1 MESVTCLSS
10 CSVVLRY
17 LVSGA
22 GAIHGKFPLRR
33 YLQQYAYFLKYS
45 HSKALR
51 EDLYFMAQ
59 IIAND
64 YVGKNNLCLFNDAL
78 YTIRKEYETY
88 EMSEEYKAD
97 IAHNACILAGVL
109 SRKLEHI
116 TSGAHAWKE
125 FYEDSEQFRDV
136 RNGYEE
142 GIRMCK
148 QQ

>member
-1 MESVTCLSS
+1 
-10 CSVVLRY
+10 
-17 LVSGA
+17 
-22 GAIHGKFPLRR
+22 
-33 YLQQYAYFLKYS
+33 
-45 HSKALR
+45 
-51 EDLYFMAQ
+51 MAQ

-64 YVGKNNLCLFNDAL
+64 YVGKNNLYLFNDAL